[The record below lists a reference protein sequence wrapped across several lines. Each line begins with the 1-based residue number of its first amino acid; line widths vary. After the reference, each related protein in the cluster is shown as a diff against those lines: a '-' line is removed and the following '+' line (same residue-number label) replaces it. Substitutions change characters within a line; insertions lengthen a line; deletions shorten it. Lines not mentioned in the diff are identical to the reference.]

1 MNKAKTASA
10 LAAVAALAIPAQ
22 ALAADFS
29 YDYVEADLILA
40 DAGAIDGKGPGIVGS
55 VTLPQV
61 HSNFTLVGGANY
73 LDFEGDNSVWTLEG
87 GAGFHWPVASMLD
100 VVGTGSLVYQRWD
113 FGPGTD
119 SDIGLAL
126 TGGVRAQPFG
136 EEWEF
141 HGGVKVIDVGDYE
154 DTILDV
160 GARYYFASGLSAG
173 LKLETGDIDKVTLS
187 VRWNI
192 GSR

>member
-10 LAAVAALAIPAQ
+10 LAAMAGLAITAP

-40 DAGAIDGKGPGIVGS
+40 DAGANDGKGPGIVGS
-55 VTLPQV
+55 ITLPQV
-61 HSNFTLVGGANY
+61 HENFTLVGGANY
-73 LDFEGDNSVWTLEG
+73 LDFEGDLSVLTLEG
-87 GAGFHWPVASMLD
+87 GAGFHWPVASVLD

-113 FGPGTD
+113 FGPAED

-126 TGGVRAQPFG
+126 TGGVRAKPFG
-136 EEWEF
+136 EQWEF
-141 HGGVKVIDVGDYE
+141 NGGVKFIDVGNYE

-160 GARYYFASGLSAG
+160 GARYYFSSGLSAG

-187 VRWNI
+187 LRWNI
-192 GSR
+192 GGR